1 MISYKT
7 SLLRGVSLGILS
19 LLVLVASASAQGPLY
34 TFRADGNSAS
44 VYRFELTASGSKS
57 VSVSVNV
64 GGTAENPSAFLY
76 YSSTEQSNGVYT
88 TEYGYG
94 AIPNSSVTTYGEAQ
108 HLTLNIDVNTVPD
121 FRIFRSVY
129 VIPCCPAGSSGIH
142 PADGVIAL
150 SWDKTSDRWTRYEG
164 HSMTQ
169 LYDLILHSQ
178 GTSAYFSATAQGSIF
193 GQDIAVAGSPT
204 PYATIG
210 TNRNVY
216 MAVEPGQ

>member
-1 MISYKT
+1 VFFRSW
-7 SLLRGVSLGILS
+7 S
-19 LLVLVASASAQGPLY
+19 
-34 TFRADGNSAS
+34 FRADGNFAS

-64 GGTAENPSAFLY
+64 GGTVENPSTFLY
-76 YSSTEQSNGVYT
+76 YSSTEQSSGVYT

-94 AIPNSSVTTYGEAQ
+94 SIPNSSVTTHGEAH
-108 HLTLNIDVNTVPD
+108 HLTLTIDVNTVPG

-129 VIPCCPAGSSGIH
+129 NIPCCPAGSSGIH
-142 PADGVIAL
+142 PADGLIAL
-150 SWDKTSDRWTRYEG
+150 SWDKTSDRWSRYEG

-178 GTSAYFSATAQGSIF
+178 GVSASFSATAQGSIL
-193 GQDIAVAGSPT
+193 GQDIAGGGSLS
-204 PYATIG
+204 PYASIG